1 MNHSLP
7 TAFVS
12 RLERQFPD
20 HAAQIIEAM
29 HGVPRTA
36 INYNTQKPTNQRIG
50 EPLAWNPHGRF
61 VDAEKQ
67 FALDPLWHAGVYY
80 VMEPGSQSLASML
93 SLLSLEEG
101 AWRVLD
107 LCAAPGGK
115 TTVILNHLNDQSLLV
130 SNEIHRQR
138 SQILLENSIKW
149 GRSNHLVSNAS
160 PDDFTK
166 SGASFDLIVI
176 DAPCGGEG
184 MFRKDHNARTEWS
197 EENVAMCAARQEDI
211 LDAAK
216 QLLAPDG
223 VIIYSTC
230 TLASAENDNQLKRL
244 LDSGE
249 FELLEGWDQLSFAEA
264 GALQTECG
272 WQFAPGLTE
281 SEGLFISA
289 IQLKKGGKQERPAK
303 ERYQRWKGENT
314 WFDHLDASHVF
325 DVKGNPRFIEEE
337 RDVMVPGAAIYHLLN
352 YKVVDYRGQREESWE
367 KRELLTG
374 TNAAVSDSSEE
385 PLIGQQYTQVA
396 YVEYLEQTMERF
408 AEERYSKAERGFKEI
423 LLHFPY
429 DANGLFYGGL
439 TAFYQGDYA
448 LAAERL
454 NDSRDLAINTF
465 REESEFYLA
474 LAWKE
479 MGEVEQAET
488 LLQEIIAKNG
498 FYVERA
504 SEVLED

>member
-1 MNHSLP
+1 MDHSLP
-7 TAFVS
+7 TDFVS

-50 EPLAWNPHGRF
+50 KPLTWNPHGRF

-67 FALDPLWHAGVYY
+67 FALDPLWHAGAYY

-93 SLLSLEEG
+93 SLLSMEEG

-160 PDDFTK
+160 PDDLTN

-184 MFRKDHNARTEWS
+184 MFRKDHNARAEWS
-197 EENVAMCAARQEDI
+197 EDNVAMCAARQEDI

-314 WFDHLDASHVF
+314 WFDHLDSSHVF
-325 DVKGNPRFIEEE
+325 DVKGNPRFIEE
-337 RDVMVPGAAIYHLLN
+337 DV
-352 YKVVDYRGQREESWE
+352 
-367 KRELLTG
+367 LLT
-374 TNAAVSDSSEE
+374 
-385 PLIGQQYTQVA
+385 
-396 YVEYLEQTMERF
+396 LEQLQG
-408 AEERYSKAERGFKEI
+408 AKIPVLKAGIGLARAKGKHLVPDHELAMWSQQQKEAI
-423 LLHFPY
+423 EL
-429 DANGLFYGGL
+429 DE
-439 TAFYQGDYA
+439 TAALDYLRAQSGRAAYPKGWQLVSFEGMNLGWMKSVGDRWNNHYPEKWK
-448 LAAERL
+448 LRL
-454 NDSRDLAINTF
+454 R
-465 REESEFYLA
+465 
-474 LAWKE
+474 
-479 MGEVEQAET
+479 
-488 LLQEIIAKNG
+488 
-498 FYVERA
+498 
-504 SEVLED
+504 

>member
-1 MNHSLP
+1 MDHSLP

-67 FALDPLWHAGVYY
+67 FALDPLWHAGAYY

-325 DVKGNPRFIEEE
+325 DVKGNPRFIEE
-337 RDVMVPGAAIYHLLN
+337 DV
-352 YKVVDYRGQREESWE
+352 
-367 KRELLTG
+367 LLT
-374 TNAAVSDSSEE
+374 
-385 PLIGQQYTQVA
+385 
-396 YVEYLEQTMERF
+396 LEQLQG
-408 AEERYSKAERGFKEI
+408 AKIPVLKAGIGLARAKGKHLVPDHELAMWSQQQKESI
-423 LLHFPY
+423 ELDVAAALDYLRAQSGRAAYPKGWQLVSFEDVHL
-429 DANGLFYGGL
+429 GWMKSV
-439 TAFYQGDYA
+439 GDRWNNHYPEKWK
-448 LAAERL
+448 LRL
-454 NDSRDLAINTF
+454 R
-465 REESEFYLA
+465 
-474 LAWKE
+474 
-479 MGEVEQAET
+479 
-488 LLQEIIAKNG
+488 
-498 FYVERA
+498 
-504 SEVLED
+504 